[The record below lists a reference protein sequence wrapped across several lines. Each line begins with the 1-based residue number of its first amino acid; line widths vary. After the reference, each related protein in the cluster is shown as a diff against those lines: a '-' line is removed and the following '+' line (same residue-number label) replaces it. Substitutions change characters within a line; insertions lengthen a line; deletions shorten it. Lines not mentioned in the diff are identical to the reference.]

1 MVHHGLNDRHQ
12 VTDEVAR
19 PDLDEDR
26 LAGRAIS
33 QMAMNALETCHRYRS
48 DPADG
53 AGRKTT
59 GGTVPAKFTLSKEK
73 SGKFKFSLLAPNGQ
87 VIATSQEYSTK
98 ASALNGVASL
108 RKNAPA
114 AALDDQTVAAA
125 AAKKAPA
132 KAPVRRV
139 AAARPAAKKAA
150 IKKAAIKK
158 AVTKKA
164 VTKRTASK
172 APATKVAAAKTAVRA
187 TTRKA
192 TTRTPA
198 RRAAKKA

>member
-1 MVHHGLNDRHQ
+1 MTIQ
-12 VTDEVAR
+12 
-19 PDLDEDR
+19 
-26 LAGRAIS
+26 AI
-33 QMAMNALETCHRYRS
+33 AACHRYRS

-87 VIATSQEYSTK
+87 VIATSQDYSTK

-114 AALDDQTVAAA
+114 ATLDDQTVVAA
-125 AAKKAPA
+125 AAKKAAA
-132 KAPVRRV
+132 KAPAKKV
-139 AAARPAAKKAA
+139 AAKAPARRAAVKRSAA
-150 IKKAAIKK
+150 TK

-164 VTKRTASK
+164 VARKAVVK
-172 APATKVAAAKTAVRA
+172 APATKATAKTTVRA
-187 TTRKA
+187 TTRKVVA
-192 TTRTPA
+192 RKAATRTPA
-198 RRAAKKA
+198 RRTAKQA